1 MPPKNW
7 GHLWG
12 QRPRKEHI
20 PPPICRPLPTAL
32 SCPHSHRPFVRL
44 RVFSGLLPLFGEK
57 GGTSPILWWYRIHQS
72 RYRNPCMFGKWF
84 DSIVQYN
91 TVQKILAVF
100 FCTVFYCSFTC
111 QTCRDFSEHLGK
123 YLGLRAR
130 VKCVT
135 PFYVCGCIPANEQK
149 MKK

>member
-1 MPPKNW
+1 MAIRWMARADGRAQLPHASHQLHTINKLSPLIPAICSFACFFGILATFW
-7 GHLWG
+7 G
-12 QRPRKEHI
+12 
-20 PPPICRPLPTAL
+20 
-32 SCPHSHRPFVRL
+32 
-44 RVFSGLLPLFGEK
+44 K
-57 GGTSPILWWYRIHQS
+57 GGTPPILWWYRIHQS

-135 PFYVCGCIPANEQK
+135 PFHVRRQIMNKKWRNE
-149 MKK
+149 